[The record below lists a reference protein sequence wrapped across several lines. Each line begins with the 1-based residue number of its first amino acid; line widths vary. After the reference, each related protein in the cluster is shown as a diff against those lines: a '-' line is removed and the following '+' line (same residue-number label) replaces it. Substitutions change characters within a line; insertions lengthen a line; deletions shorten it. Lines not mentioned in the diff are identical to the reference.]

1 MATTR
6 VSREVIDLTLKSI
19 DKQIELIA
27 QYQSTFVDTVTVDP
41 DLYGEWQPGYAVR
54 AEHSGAQRTL
64 SEHLASHHE
73 VLVGVRDVLSQ
84 VAADVEATDEMAATA
99 MVAAVHRISGGPNRP
114 MVV

>member
-27 QYQSTFVDTVTVDP
+27 QYQSTFVDTVSVDP

-54 AEHSGAQRTL
+54 TEHAGAQRTL
-64 SEHLASHHE
+64 AEGLVAHHE
-73 VLVGVRDVLSQ
+73 MLVGLRDTLDQ
-84 VAADVEATDEMAATA
+84 MAADVEATDEMAATA
-99 MVAAVHRISGGPNRP
+99 MVAAVHRLSGGPNRP